1 MSSKAGTPRPRD
13 FRINRFKMEPPLNT
27 TRRFGP
33 KHGSRYRMD
42 GGVPMT
48 ALETKK
54 QMPSNE
60 NEFFICDMA
69 FEARATCRV
78 VP

>member
-1 MSSKAGTPRPRD
+1 
-13 FRINRFKMEPPLNT
+13 
-27 TRRFGP
+27 
-33 KHGSRYRMD
+33 MD

-54 QMPSNE
+54 QLPSNE